1 MGNCL
6 LLGVGG
12 SGRQSVSRL
21 AASMSGYDC
30 FQIEIT
36 KTYGSVEWKDD
47 LKKLLLGAGEKGEPK
62 MFLFTDTQIV
72 KVPRSTAPRPPRTR
86 GARTL
91 PTPLRRSTMTIA
103 LLPLRTFTGGHS
115 N

>member
-1 MGNCL
+1 M
-6 LLGVGG
+6 GG

-36 KTYGSVEWKDD
+36 KTYGAVEWKDD

-72 KVPRSTAPRPPRTR
+72 KV
-86 GARTL
+86 
-91 PTPLRRSTMTIA
+91 RRSTTPPA
-103 LLPLRTFTGGHS
+103 SPTARTRARAHCPHLCDARR
-115 N
+115 